1 MQNTAGALSSIL
13 TEAGTNEVEI
23 MSFILRWNDP
33 AFPNGR
39 VTTFGINAAK
49 VRELVAVPAE
59 ISRLP
64 SQPAAV
70 DGIFILRDRIIP
82 LVNLC
87 RWFGYEEYAGD
98 SDRKGWVVMVI
109 EIYGKQFGFI
119 VHGVDKVYRIS
130 WSNIEPPPAY
140 FSFESQCIVA
150 NARIADQI
158 IQMVDFEKVVS
169 SVDPSINMETITAAA
184 ESAEPSASAG
194 QHTSPETDILP
205 GTVLV
210 ADDSRMIRDQVSK
223 ILRRGGYNVI
233 LAMDGQNA
241 WELLEVFKK
250 NAGEAGVESQ
260 LQAVISDIEMPRM
273 DGHHLCRRIK
283 TDPAFSRVP
292 VLLFSSLINDSL
304 RNKGVAVGAD
314 DQVTKPDLP
323 ALVGRLKAA
332 VLRLRTGDKS

>member
-49 VRELVAVPAE
+49 VRELVAVPTE

-109 EIYGKQFGFI
+109 EIYAKQFGFI

-140 FSFESQCIVA
+140 LSFESQCIVA
-150 NARIADQI
+150 NARIGDQI
-158 IQMVDFEKVVS
+158 IQMVDFEKVVA
-169 SVDPSINMETITAAA
+169 SVDPSISMEAINAATESEPPAVQSHETGA
-184 ESAEPSASAG
+184 EI
-194 QHTSPETDILP
+194 DIPP
-205 GTVLV
+205 GTVLL

-223 ILRRGGYNVI
+223 VLRRGGYNVL
-233 LAMDGQNA
+233 LAADGQNA
-241 WELLEVFKK
+241 WELLDVFKR
-250 NAGEAGVESQ
+250 NAGETGVEGQ
-260 LQAVISDIEMPRM
+260 LQAIISDIEMPRM
-273 DGHHLCRRIK
+273 DGHHLCRKIK
-283 TDPAFSRVP
+283 TDPAFARVP

-304 RNKGVAVGAD
+304 RNKGLAVGAD
-314 DQVTKPDLP
+314 DQITKPDLP
-323 ALVGRLKAA
+323 GLVDRLKAA
-332 VLRLRTGDKS
+332 VIRLTTGAKT